1 MDLGNIGDFVGA
13 FSGIPL
19 QITFEDE
26 ENKKMQYKC
35 VVHLTFKYYTF
46 LFSGYAYEKR
56 VDMRVNYTYDGVFAN
71 VKINADAIFKD
82 LFKGDYGGDENKRL
96 SGDLRDI
103 AQTHRI
109 KVEASAEYYD
119 YQKKQN
125 VFLLDN
131 TGNKLVVQKEYTLYP
146 ATFAVWNVLPKQKG
160 TRIFRRF
167 AEANGN
173 PIKTY
178 TTYFKNFPTPI
189 DYIVVEDEN
198 NKEKAKV
205 ISEER
210 ANIYKV
216 YNNVINRVIDEECG
230 VYLAWQ
236 NEAGSVSSWLFSPN
250 YKEEI
255 KTKSLGSFLKGYKT
269 DFDYPLIRPFGM
281 TATKTWTLHSDIV
294 VMSEEVEELQGLLKS
309 RYVYLYTGDKYG
321 KEWERVMVQE
331 GTHKFDVNSQDT
343 HPFTV
348 TIEFEPMRT
357 STNI

>member
-1 MDLGNIGDFVGA
+1 MELGSLGNFAGA

-19 QITFEDE
+19 QVIFEDE

-35 VVHLTFKYYTF
+35 VVHLTFKYRTF
-46 LFSGYAYEKR
+46 LFSGYSYEKR
-56 VDMRVNYTYDGVFAN
+56 VEMRVNYTYDGVFPSVN
-71 VKINADAIFKD
+71 ISVDAIFKD
-82 LFKGDYGGDENKRL
+82 LFKGDFGINDNKIIAGDF
-96 SGDLRDI
+96 RDI
-103 AQTHRI
+103 TQTHRI

-131 TGNKLVVQKEYTLYP
+131 TGNKLVVQEEYTLYP
-146 ATFAVWNVLPKQKG
+146 ATFSVWNVLPKQKG

-167 AEANGN
+167 ADTSGN
-173 PIKTY
+173 PIKSY
-178 TTYFKNFPTPI
+178 TTYFKNFPSHV

-205 ISEER
+205 ILEER
-210 ANIYKV
+210 ENIYKK
-216 YNNVINRVIDEECG
+216 YHNVINRVIEEDCG
-230 VYLAWQ
+230 VYLVWQ
-236 NEAGSVSSWLFSPN
+236 NEAGSMSSWLFSPN
-250 YKEEI
+250 YKEDI

-269 DFDYPLIRPFGM
+269 DFDYSLIRPFGM
-281 TATKTWTLHSDIV
+281 TATKTWTLHSDIA

-331 GTHKFDVNSQDT
+331 GTHKFDVNLQDT

>member
-1 MDLGNIGDFVGA
+1 MELGSLGNFAGA

-19 QITFEDE
+19 QVSFSDE

-35 VVHLTFKYYTF
+35 VVHLTFKYRTF
-46 LFSGYAYEKR
+46 LFSGYSYEKR
-56 VDMRVNYTYDGVFAN
+56 VDMRVNYTYDGVFARVN
-71 VKINADAIFKD
+71 INTDAIFKD
-82 LFKGDYGGDENKRL
+82 LFKGDYGSDENQIR
-96 SGDLRDI
+96 DLRDI

-125 VFLLDN
+125 VFLLDD
-131 TGNKLVVQKEYTLYP
+131 TGNKLIVQNEYTLYP
-146 ATFAVWNVLPKQKG
+146 ATFTVWNVLPKQNG

-167 AEANGN
+167 AEVNGD

-205 ISEER
+205 ISELR
-210 ANIYKV
+210 SYLYNSYNI
-216 YNNVINRVIDEECG
+216 INRVIDEECG
-230 VYLAWQ
+230 VYLVWQ
-236 NEAGSVSSWLFSPN
+236 NEAGGVSSWLFSPN
-250 YKEEI
+250 YKEDI

-281 TATKTWTLHSDIV
+281 TATKTWTLHSDIA

-331 GTHKFDVNSQDT
+331 GSHKFDVNSQDT